1 MKILL
6 ILKKIGLSVIAGII
20 DSVPIL
26 PSIKKNLEDEKGF
39 TSPGSLDI
47 VRIASSIISL
57 VLVVAFLMGKLT
69 MTDLEKLLML
79 F

>member
-1 MKILL
+1 MKILK
-6 ILKKIGLSVIAGII
+6 ILKKVGLSVLFGVI

-26 PSIKKNLEDEKGF
+26 PNIKKNLEDEKGL

-57 VLVVAFLMGKLT
+57 VVVVAFLMGKLT
-69 MTDLEKLLML
+69 MTDLEKLLTL